1 MLMGCLEVR
10 CSSDLAIPLFL
21 VSSYVTTDFVS
32 TLIFPLGN
40 AIVTAETLGIWA
52 VQVKSSLPPK
62 DARGQ
67 QHVWNRAL
75 IEKKWDNL
83 SKLPLLWLRLISS
96 QPSDDPNPSCIGFDN
111 HPRTLSVSSVT
122 IVMTPSFSV
131 RCSSSSTGEWPPT
144 LGMRERIAGC
154 PPWVGRLFRFLV
166 WGDSVGLM
174 IAVLVDSD
182 MVVTSATVS
191 IKNSVFSCKVT
202 VQGFSFSWVPPY
214 PRKAS
219 GLSLH
224 EQVYLTCMRGW
235 AADRSKMSTFGTLM
249 T

>member
-1 MLMGCLEVR
+1 MGCLEVR

-111 HPRTLSVSSVT
+111 HPRTPISKFCYHCDDTKLLCPLQFLFNRGMATYLGNERENSRVSSLSWKA
-122 IVMTPSFSV
+122 IQIPCV
-131 RCSSSSTGEWPPT
+131 RRQCG
-144 LGMRERIAGC
+144 ADDC
-154 PPWVGRLFRFLV
+154 CVGRF
-166 WGDSVGLM
+166 
-174 IAVLVDSD
+174 
-182 MVVTSATVS
+182 
-191 IKNSVFSCKVT
+191 
-202 VQGFSFSWVPPY
+202 
-214 PRKAS
+214 
-219 GLSLH
+219 
-224 EQVYLTCMRGW
+224 
-235 AADRSKMSTFGTLM
+235 
-249 T
+249 